1 MNENIE
7 NINKEYPQEKLKLNP
22 KTIASLSKF
31 LTRTTLNPNEIDEFL
46 SLLKELNS
54 YSSQSS

>member
-7 NINKEYPQEKLKLNP
+7 NMDKESVSQKIKLSP

-54 YSSQSS
+54 YSSQSF

>member
-7 NINKEYPQEKLKLNP
+7 NINKEHAQEKLRLSP

-46 SLLKELNS
+46 SLLRELS
-54 YSSQSS
+54 AYSSQSS